1 MLHLKCKG
9 QEMKVDVDE
18 RIADKY
24 INANKVH
31 FEFCERWAGMIIT
44 AQFTQKQDGVDKTYD
59 VVIDELTN
67 MVTMPNEIMAG
78 EVHISAFGV
87 DPVTGVRITSIPVK
101 KTIDKSG
108 FVGDGETPVPPTP
121 DLYAQLLEQFG
132 NGVPPSTGAY
142 KQLVTDKSGAI
153 VWDNLRVMAGTN
165 HGSVRTSA
173 AAAEQT
179 LGYKLGNAAFA
190 ANMET
195 EASGQA
201 AFAAGFGTEAI
212 GKNSFAEG
220 NATIANGENQHVQG
234 KYNVKDTAN
243 KYAHIVGNG
252 QTASKRAN
260 AHTLDW
266 DGNAWF
272 KGGVYV
278 GGDDQSKGEKLVT
291 KSELDAAVAA
301 GGSGSGEGGGG
312 GLPTGGDPNMML
324 VTDADGNAKWDER
337 THWKEE
343 GLIDVLPET
352 TGTVDQDAG
361 QIPFFEPL
369 ASDIADGETYIV
381 TFNGTEYTCIA
392 KQVDLSGG
400 AGAMIVTILGNVGV
414 ITGEESQMTEEPFAF
429 MQLPSHI
436 AADDGV
442 YASLTTIDGSTEATI
457 QIQYD
462 SVVYHKLDPEFLPIP
477 LTSGAVDVL
486 PEITVNV
493 DEMEDG
499 TLVWTEPIP
508 GEVAIGETYTVNYNG
523 KTYTCTAVAF
533 DMSGGEGTGFVP
545 VLGNLGAMTGD
556 ASLVTEDPFVFVYIP
571 SEYFEM
577 SGSYAMLVVFEDV
590 YEHTFGIKS
599 AGGVKIAAE
608 ALDLDWIPK
617 LENVG
622 ELILKTAA
630 EEEIPVILNISLEEK
645 VSVGDKVVVV
655 SDGDF
660 YNLVVKEADGVTYIG
675 NASRNLGEDA
685 LDTGEPFFI
694 ASMGSETLIR
704 YGVVN
709 NDIHEIELYKA
720 GDSQKIAKEKLPK
733 EFLPD
738 TSALHVVIT
747 QNDDETYSGS
757 HTAQDIYKAFT
768 ENRPIFCS
776 YDGAGNAIGICVFSL
791 VDVGKFTSVFSRF
804 YRGEEQIFTIRSID
818 GFSVDY
824 EIVEYAKAT

>member
-59 VVIDELTN
+59 VVVDELTN

-179 LGYKLGNAAFA
+179 IGYKLGEAAFA

-220 NATIANGENQHVQG
+220 NRTIANGENQHVQG
-234 KYNVKDTAN
+234 KFNVKDTAN

-252 QTASKRAN
+252 MTDAKRSN

-301 GGSGSGEGGGG
+301 GGGGSGEGGGG
-312 GLPTGGDPNMML
+312 GLPTGGEPNMML
-324 VTDADGNAKWDER
+324 VTDADGNAKWEER

-343 GLIDVLPET
+343 TTVLPEMT
-352 TGTVDQDAG
+352 ITGDGKDLVILESFSLVAG
-361 QIPFFEPL
+361 QEYTVT
-369 ASDIADGETYIV
+369 ANGETYVLTAYSDNALGIP
-381 TFNGTEYTCIA
+381 GIA
-392 KQVDLSGG
+392 LGDMQQATAPFYLIRVSDEMVSEMGG
-400 AGAMIVTILGNVGV
+400 IYGLYLD
-414 ITGEESQMTEEPFAF
+414 GES
-429 MQLPSHI
+429 
-436 AADDGV
+436 
-442 YASLTTIDGSTEATI
+442 YEATI
-457 QIQYD
+457 YITGY
-462 SVVYHKLDPEFLPIP
+462 VIHKIAPEYLPNALAGGDGLFIAKVTP
-477 LTSGAVDVL
+477 NEDYSSGTSDKTFEEIVLAHANNRNMVVDVDDYGVFIRMYL
-486 PEITVNV
+486 S
-493 DEMEDG
+493 M
-499 TLVWTEPIP
+499 LVP
-508 GEVAIGETYTVNYNG
+508 GSHAIF
-523 KTYTCTAVAF
+523 TAVANTT
-533 DMSGGEGTGFVP
+533 S
-545 VLGNLGAMTGD
+545 AM
-556 ASLVTEDPFVFVYIP
+556 
-571 SEYFEM
+571 
-577 SGSYAMLVVFEDV
+577 
-590 YEHTFGIKS
+590 
-599 AGGVKIAAE
+599 
-608 ALDLDWIPK
+608 
-617 LENVG
+617 
-622 ELILKTAA
+622 
-630 EEEIPVILNISLEEK
+630 
-645 VSVGDKVVVV
+645 
-655 SDGDF
+655 
-660 YNLVVKEADGVTYIG
+660 GVTIKAD
-675 NASRNLGEDA
+675 NTVEILSIPLG
-685 LDTGEPFFI
+685 G
-694 ASMGSETLIR
+694 
-704 YGVVN
+704 
-709 NDIHEIELYKA
+709 
-720 GDSQKIAKEKLPK
+720 
-733 EFLPD
+733 
-738 TSALHVVIT
+738 
-747 QNDDETYSGS
+747 
-757 HTAQDIYKAFT
+757 
-768 ENRPIFCS
+768 
-776 YDGAGNAIGICVFSL
+776 GA
-791 VDVGKFTSVFSRF
+791 
-804 YRGEEQIFTIRSID
+804 
-818 GFSVDY
+818 
-824 EIVEYAKAT
+824 

>member
-59 VVIDELTN
+59 VVVDELTN
-67 MVTMPNEIMAG
+67 MVTMPNEIVAG

-220 NATIANGENQHVQG
+220 NRTIANGENQHVQG
-234 KYNVKDTAN
+234 KFNVKDTAN

-252 QTASKRAN
+252 MTDAKRAN

-272 KGGVYV
+272 KGDVYV

-301 GGSGSGEGGGG
+301 GGGGSGEGGGG

-324 VTDADGNAKWDER
+324 VTDADGNAKWEAR

-343 GLIDVLPET
+343 GGIDILPEMTLEGEDGDFSILEPFANEIVVGETYTVTYNGTDYTCTAFPLQEGEGAPIMPSVGNQTVIGGEDTGEPFFIAYVPPEIVGMVGAYGIAMDVTGAASATVRIRGDGVAYHKLDPGYLPIPMTDASTEILPET
-352 TGTVDQDAG
+352 A
-361 QIPFFEPL
+361 FEMWEGYEGEFWTDVPL
-369 ASDIADGETYIV
+369 SAMPAVGETYTV
-381 TFNGTEYTCIA
+381 TWNS
-392 KQVDLSGG
+392 VDYECAVSEADVFGEG
-400 AGAMIVTILGNVGV
+400 VNFPVAGDVSLFE
-414 ITGEESQMTEEPFAF
+414 TGEPTGSYPFVIYFVPSEYVVDDTETVGA
-429 MQLPSHI
+429 I
-436 AADDGV
+436 A
-442 YASLTTIDGSTEATI
+442 IDGSTEATI
-457 QIQYD
+457 RIR
-462 SVVYHKLDPEFLPIP
+462 K
-477 LTSGAVDVL
+477 
-486 PEITVNV
+486 
-493 DEMEDG
+493 
-499 TLVWTEPIP
+499 
-508 GEVAIGETYTVNYNG
+508 
-523 KTYTCTAVAF
+523 K
-533 DMSGGEGTGFVP
+533 GG
-545 VLGNLGAMTGD
+545 
-556 ASLVTEDPFVFVYIP
+556 I
-571 SEYFEM
+571 
-577 SGSYAMLVVFEDV
+577 
-590 YEHTFGIKS
+590 
-599 AGGVKIAAE
+599 KIAAE

-622 ELILKTAA
+622 ETIFKTSVDDVLTTT
-630 EEEIPVILNISLEEK
+630 IDVTLSDK
-645 VSVGDKVVVV
+645 VAVGDKVIVI
-655 SDGDF
+655 
-660 YNLVVKEADGVTYIG
+660 YDGVFYEQTAFEYEGVLCIG
-675 NASRNLGEDA
+675 SAELLAGGFGTQVTGIPVAMGEMDGQTIIKVMT
-685 LDTGEPFFI
+685 TG
-694 ASMGSETLIR
+694 AETHT
-704 YGVVN
+704 V
-709 NDIHEIELYKA
+709 ELYKS
-720 GDSQKIAKEKLPK
+720 GDSQQVAKEKLPNA
-733 EFLPD
+733 FLPD

-747 QNDDETYSGS
+747 QNDDDSYSSS
-757 HTAQDIYKAFT
+757 HNVSDIYKAYL
-768 ENRPIFCS
+768 ENRPVFCS
-776 YDGAGNAIGICVFSL
+776 YDGNGNALAIKIFQLIQIGSYEAVFGRF
-791 VDVGKFTSVFSRF
+791 DGGENQTFTL
-804 YRGEEQIFTIRSID
+804 RSID
-818 GFSVDY
+818 GFRVNY
-824 EIVEYAKAT
+824 RANRYTEAT